1 MAELP
6 GTHDLGT
13 DTGIVP
19 LDERVVDAAAAAG
32 LPPLG
37 GEHPS
42 VQPVSGMTE
51 VRLGVLALAGAETVE
66 GDGEVV
72 DAD

>member
-1 MAELP
+1 
-6 GTHDLGT
+6 
-13 DTGIVP
+13 
-19 LDERVVDAAAAAG
+19 
-32 LPPLG
+32 
-37 GEHPS
+37 